1 VSVPT
6 NGNDLLEGDAG
17 DNVIDALAGDDI
29 VYGRGGADRLTGGD
43 GIDILYGEEGDD
55 SLNGAAGA
63 DRTEGGTGNDTHYVD
78 NSGDVAV
85 ELANAGHDLVVTAV
99 NYQLSAHIEDMQ
111 SAYIPGTA
119 PLTLIGNDLANRIW
133 ANMGDN
139 TIDGGAG
146 ADFMVGYDGNDV
158 YVVDDARDVTAEGA
172 DGGRDLVVAIVSYQ
186 LNAHVEDM
194 QSSYIPGIAPLSL
207 TGNDLANRIWAN
219 QGDNLID
226 GGGGSDFMVGFGGND
241 VYVVDDARDVT
252 VEGADGGHDLVVAIV
267 SYQLNANIEDMQSSY
282 IPGTAPL
289 SLTGNDLANRI
300 WANQGDNTIDGGAGA
315 DFMVGYDGNDV
326 YVVDDARD
334 VAVEG
339 SNGGRDLVVA
349 IVSHQLNANIEDMQ
363 SSYIPGTAPLTL
375 IGNDLANRIWANM
388 GDNTIDGGAG
398 ADFMVGY
405 DGNDVYVVDDARDVT
420 VEGADGGRDLVV
432 AIVSYQLNA
441 NIEDMQSSYIP
452 GIAPLSLTG
461 NDLANR
467 IWANQ
472 GDNTID
478 GGAGADF
485 MVGFGGND
493 VYVVDHA
500 GDSAV
505 EGADGGRD
513 LVVAIVSHQLA
524 AHIEDMQAASIAGS
538 VPLSL
543 TGNDL
548 ANRIWAN
555 QGHNVIDGGGG
566 ADLMV
571 GYGGDDIYFV
581 DDAGDAVYEGADGGL
596 DLVRTSV
603 SYTLGADVEALSV
616 TNPASGEALS
626 LTGNDL
632 ANTISANAGQNLIDG
647 KGGNDTLTGGAGADT
662 FSFTSA
668 LGAANRDTII
678 DFAPGVDRILL
689 GGQSGEAF
697 AALASGALAAGAFAT
712 GTSASEADDRIL
724 YDAATGA
731 LLYDADGAGG
741 AAAVQFASAGAG
753 LSLSAASFIV
763 SGPANQLSAITS
775 GSTASVAENSLAS
788 TIVYQVQ
795 ASDPDG
801 DSLSYRLDGPDAGK
815 LTIDAAGAVRL
826 VSPADFETKTTYSF
840 TVHAFDSSGSGASRS
855 VTLSI
860 TDVAEA
866 LPRYLVAD
874 QEANDSSGA
883 AQALDRSK
891 LAPTGD
897 ANVPDSS
904 LPSATITGSISTDTD
919 KDFFS
924 ITLNAGE
931 LLILDVDGTDTLD
944 AELRVFGPNGA
955 EIAINDDPGSFDP
968 GSSAHAGLSHNMD
981 SFIRVR
987 APTTGTYT
995 FSIASFREEDG
1006 RTSTGSYTLHV
1017 LVGPTATPA
1026 QIDEE
1031 NIQSMLSGSTWST
1044 LALTYGFPTSGGQ
1057 YGPNEGTDEIAA
1069 GMQALNGGQQ
1079 TAVQTI
1085 LAQIA
1090 NVTGLSFTE
1099 NAGSPGSAQLRY
1111 ALSGDPDTAH
1121 AYEPG
1126 PGNGGDIWFNTN
1138 KYSTP
1143 TLGNYQW
1150 LTFIH
1155 ESGHAL
1161 GLKHGHESPALSP
1174 DRDSMEFSVMT
1185 YRGYIGAPVN
1195 DDSGFTNETW
1205 GYAQTLMM
1213 YDIAALQRMYGA
1225 DFTYNAGDTVYSWDP
1240 ATGAFRIDGVTQW
1253 TPGGNRIFM
1262 TVWDGGGIDTYDF
1275 SNYTSF
1281 TPRTIDLRPGEWTKL
1296 GDTQLA
1302 NLGNGFARGNIAN
1315 SLLHNGDPRSLIENA
1330 IGSQISDSLIAND
1343 ASNRLTGGG
1352 GEDRFVFYTVSAS
1365 SVSAPDT
1372 ITDFV
1377 SGGDKINL
1385 SDIDANSGTPNNDA
1399 FSYIGTGAF
1408 SGVAGQ
1414 LRHETVG
1421 GATHIYGDVN
1431 GDSVAD
1437 LHIIVSAPAITVQ
1450 DFFL

>member
-1 VSVPT
+1 MSVPT

-29 VYGRGGADRLTGGD
+29 VYGRGGADQLTGGQGVD
-43 GIDILYGEEGDD
+43 LLYGEEGDD
-55 SLNGAAGA
+55 VLNGSAGA
-63 DRTEGGTGNDTHYVD
+63 DRAEGGPGNDAYYVD
-78 NSGDVAV
+78 DPGDIAF
-85 ELANAGHDLVVTAV
+85 ELADAGRDIVIASVSYRLG
-99 NYQLSAHIEDMQ
+99 AHIEDMQ
-111 SAYIPGTA
+111 SSYIPGTD
-119 PLTLIGNDLANRIW
+119 PLSLTGNDLSNRIW
-133 ANMGDN
+133 ANFGN
-139 TIDGGAG
+139 NLIDGGGG
-146 ADFMVGYDGNDV
+146 ADSMFGYSG
-158 YVVDDARDVTAEGA
+158 DDAYIVDHAGDLTYESA
-172 DGGRDLVVAIVSYQ
+172 DGGRDLVVTSVSYR
-186 LNAHVEDM
+186 LNPHVEDM
-194 QSSYIPGIAPLSL
+194 QSSYIPGTNPLSLTGNDLSNRIWANFGNNLIDGGGGADAMFGYGGDDAYIVDHAGDQTYESADGGRDLVVTSVSYRLDPHVEDMQSSYIPGSDPLSL

-219 QGDNLID
+219 FGNNLID
-226 GGGGSDFMVGFGGND
+226 GGGGADAMFGYGG
-241 VYVVDDARDVT
+241 DDAYIVDHAGDQT
-252 VEGADGGHDLVVAIV
+252 YESADGGRDLVVTSV
-267 SYQLNANIEDMQSSY
+267 SYRLNAHVEDMQSSY
-282 IPGTAPL
+282 IPGSDPLSLTGNDLSNRIWANFGNNLIDGGGGADAMFGYGGDDAYIVDHAGDQTHESADGGRDLVVTSVSYRLNAHVEDMQSSYIPGSDPLSLTGNDLSNRIWANFGNNLIDGGGGADAMFGYGGDDAYIVDHAGDQTYESADGGRDLVVTSVSYRLDPHVEDMQSSYIPGSDPL

-300 WANQGDNTIDGGAGA
+300 WANFGNNLIDGGGGA
-315 DFMVGYDGNDV
+315 DAMFGY
-326 YVVDDARD
+326 
-334 VAVEG
+334 
-339 SNGGRDLVVA
+339 GGD
-349 IVSHQLNANIEDMQ
+349 
-363 SSYIPGTAPLTL
+363 
-375 IGNDLANRIWANM
+375 
-388 GDNTIDGGAG
+388 
-398 ADFMVGY
+398 
-405 DGNDVYVVDDARDVT
+405 
-420 VEGADGGRDLVV
+420 
-432 AIVSYQLNA
+432 
-441 NIEDMQSSYIP
+441 
-452 GIAPLSLTG
+452 
-461 NDLANR
+461 
-467 IWANQ
+467 
-472 GDNTID
+472 
-478 GGAGADF
+478 
-485 MVGFGGND
+485 D

-500 GDSAV
+500 GDAV
-505 EGADGGRD
+505 HEGPDGGRD
-513 LVVAIVSHQLA
+513 
-524 AHIEDMQAASIAGS
+524 
-538 VPLSL
+538 
-543 TGNDL
+543 T
-548 ANRIWAN
+548 
-555 QGHNVIDGGGG
+555 
-566 ADLMV
+566 
-571 GYGGDDIYFV
+571 
-581 DDAGDAVYEGADGGL
+581 
-596 DLVRTSV
+596 VRTSV
-603 SYTLGADVEALSV
+603 SYTLGADVEWLLAAD
-616 TNPASGEALS
+616 PASSDALS

-632 ANTISANAGQNLIDG
+632 ANVISGNAGQNVIDG

-662 FSFTSA
+662 FSFTTA
-668 LGAANRDTII
+668 LGAANRDTIA
-678 DFAPGVDRILL
+678 DFAPGADRILL

-712 GTSASEADDRIL
+712 GASASEADDRIL
-724 YDAATGA
+724 YDPATGA

-741 AAAVQFASAGAG
+741 AAAVQFATAGAG
-753 LSLSAASFIV
+753 LSLTSASFIV

-801 DSLSYRLDGPDAGK
+801 DSLSFRLDGPDAAK

-826 VSPADFETKTTYSF
+826 VSPADFETQKTYVF
-840 TVHAFDSSGSGASRS
+840 TVHALDSSGTGGSRT

-860 TDVAEA
+860 TDVVEA
-866 LPRYLVAD
+866 LPRYLVTD

-1044 LALTYGFPTSGGQ
+1044 LGLSYGFPTSGSQ
-1057 YGPNEGTDEIAA
+1057 YGPNEGSDEIAA
-1069 GMQALNGGQQ
+1069 GMQPLNGGQQ
-1079 TAVQTI
+1079 QAVHTI

-1090 NVTGLSFTE
+1090 NVSGLSFVQ
-1099 NAGSPGSAQLRY
+1099 NAASPGAADLRY
-1111 ALSGDPDTAH
+1111 ALSTDPNTAH

-1126 PGNGGDIWFNTN
+1126 PGNGGDSWYNTA

-1143 TLGNYQW
+1143 TVGNYQW
-1150 LTFIH
+1150 VTFIH

-1185 YRGYIGAPVN
+1185 YRGYIGAPVGE
-1195 DDSGFTNETW
+1195 DGGFTNETW

-1225 DFTYNAGDTVYSWDP
+1225 DFTHNAGDTVYSWDP
-1240 ATGAFRIDGVTQW
+1240 STGAFRVDGVTQW

-1275 SNYTSF
+1275 SNYTFSVS
-1281 TPRTIDLRPGEWTKL
+1281 RTIDLRPGEWTKL
-1296 GDTQLA
+1296 GDAQLA
-1302 NLGNGFARGNIAN
+1302 NLGSGFARGNIAN
-1315 SLLHNGDPRSLIENA
+1315 SLLYNGDPRSLIENA
-1330 IGSQISDSLIAND
+1330 IGSQAEDWLIAND
-1343 ASNRLTGGG
+1343 ASNRLTGSGG
-1352 GEDRFVFYTVSAS
+1352 ADRFVFHSVSAS
-1365 SVSAPDT
+1365 SVAAPDT

-1377 SGGDKINL
+1377 SGSEKIGL
-1385 SDIDANSGTPNNDA
+1385 DGIDAISGTPANDV
-1399 FSYIGTGAF
+1399 FSYIGTNAF

-1414 LRHETVG
+1414 LRHESVG
-1421 GATHIYGDVN
+1421 GTTHIYADVN

-1437 LHIIVSAPAITVQ
+1437 LHIIVNAPVVTIQ